1 MIKNGVWGYKMVCC
15 QKLLINWSSFLF
27 FSSLT
32 VAFHA
37 EAAAVNRC
45 PSSAPFIFR
54 DGDTLSEVLW
64 YLGSEP
70 VYRKNGWIEK
80 TIRMNP
86 QLKSYRNKQIPLGT
100 RVVIP
105 IKKCPLGGGWL
116 IENGELKAPY
126 QHPGAS
132 QKQDLREKPTP
143 VPPTPRPTPTFT
155 PTPRPT
161 PTPVPPTPRPTPTPT
176 PMPNYLTPTP
186 SKKDSRSKRISPR
199 KLRGKL
205 KKSLETFDVIDN
217 KNNEFLD
224 SLKNDDD
231 FSIKSDR

>member
-1 MIKNGVWGYKMVCC
+1 MVMIKNGVWGYKMLCC

-37 EAAAVNRC
+37 EAATVNRC

-143 VPPTPRPTPTFT
+143 VPPTPRPTPT
-155 PTPRPT
+155 
-161 PTPVPPTPRPTPTPT
+161 PT

-186 SKKDSRSKRISPR
+186 SKKESRSKRISPR

-217 KNNEFLD
+217 KNNEFLGT
-224 SLKNDDD
+224 LQNDDD